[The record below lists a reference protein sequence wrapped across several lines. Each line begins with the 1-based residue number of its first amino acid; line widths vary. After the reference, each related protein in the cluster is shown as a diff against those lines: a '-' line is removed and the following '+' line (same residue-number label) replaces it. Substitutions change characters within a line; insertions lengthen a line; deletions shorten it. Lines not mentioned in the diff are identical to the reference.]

1 MCNCNQQRTA
11 LSGANGRGQTGS
23 VQVRLVGHQP
33 LTLSGMYTGRM
44 YVFRNTGDA
53 NWVDKRDLPDMENRP
68 ELVIQYA

>member
-11 LSGANGRGQTGS
+11 YSGGNTSGMTGS
-23 VQVRLVGHQP
+23 VQVKLVAQQP

-44 YVFRNTGDA
+44 YVFRNVGDV
-53 NWVDKRDLPDMENRP
+53 NWVDKRDLPDMEHRP

>member
-11 LSGANGRGQTGS
+11 YSGGNASGMTGS
-23 VQVRLVGHQP
+23 VQVKLVAPQP

-44 YVFRNTGDA
+44 YVFRNVGDV
-53 NWVDKRDLPDMENRP
+53 NWVDKRDLPDMEHRQ